1 MKPERSKKN
10 FAYGK
15 SYTMHKHTD
24 TKLITSEKLTV
35 FFQDHLKEKPVE
47 LQPEVIN
54 PELYPHIISPDN
66 LNISSDI
73 PTISEVQDARKR
85 FKNGKCEGTD
95 KIYGEEIKYNTSDRF
110 MVYLM
115 LLLTTIWTT
124 FSVPSSWLI
133 SSITCLFKNKG
144 SRSDAANYRGLS
156 IMSTCSKIIIA
167 LVIYL
172 EYETLMK
179 L

>member
-1 MKPERSKKN
+1 
-10 FAYGK
+10 
-15 SYTMHKHTD
+15 MHKHTD
-24 TKLITSEKLTV
+24 TKLITSEKLTE

-54 PELYPHIISPDN
+54 PELYPHIIQPDN

-85 FKNGKCEGTD
+85 FKNGKCQGTD

-124 FSVPSSWLI
+124 FSVP
-133 SSITCLFKNKG
+133 
-144 SRSDAANYRGLS
+144 
-156 IMSTCSKIIIA
+156 
-167 LVIYL
+167 
-172 EYETLMK
+172 
-179 L
+179 